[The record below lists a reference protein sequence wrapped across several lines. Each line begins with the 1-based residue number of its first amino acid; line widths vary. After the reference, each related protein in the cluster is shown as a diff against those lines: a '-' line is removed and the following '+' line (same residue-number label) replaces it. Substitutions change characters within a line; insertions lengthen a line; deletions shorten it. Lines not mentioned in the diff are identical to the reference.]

1 MPDGNTLSVK
11 VSARVR
17 KRLDRLASAS
27 GRSTDSMAAEAVAAF
42 VADHARQIGEIE
54 RALADSRSPTAKFV
68 PHDEAMRWLA
78 SLGTDRPLPM
88 PKGKRRSQL

>member
-11 VSARVR
+11 VSAKVR

-27 GRSTDSMAAEAVAAF
+27 GLSTNRMAAEAVAAF
-42 VADHARQIGEIE
+42 VEDHARQIDEIE
-54 RALADSRSPTAKFV
+54 RALADSRSPTARFV

-78 SLGTDRPLPM
+78 SLGTNQPAPI
-88 PKGKRRSQL
+88 PKGKRRSRV